1 MLLLK
6 RILVATDF
14 GEAAANAL
22 TYGRELA
29 RRFDASLFVA
39 HVVEDASAR
48 LAAASTLPF
57 DVTRFQAD
65 LEQLERRRLEEL
77 VTDEDR
83 RELRIS
89 TQLLV
94 STSPADE
101 LARYAASAGID
112 LIVSGT
118 HGRGPVAHLLMGR
131 VAERLVRIAPCPV
144 LTVRYPEREFVH
156 PDALQVLRTV

>member
-6 RILVATDF
+6 NILVATDF

-29 RRFDASLFVA
+29 RRFDATLHLVRVA
-39 HVVEDASAR
+39 DDAGSRLLTASA
-48 LAAASTLPF
+48 LPY
-57 DVTRFQAD
+57 DVTRVQAD

-77 VTDEDR
+77 VTEEDL
-83 RELRIS
+83 RELRVR
-89 TQLLV
+89 TVLLV

-112 LIVSGT
+112 LVIIGT
-118 HGRGPVAHLLMGR
+118 HGRGPVGHLMMGS

-156 PDALQVLRTV
+156 PDALQVLRAV